1 MVNQVDLV
9 SETLRSLVAL
19 LFAAA
24 VVMGSP
30 GPSTVSA
37 TAMGASYGV
46 RRSLKYAWGL
56 IAGTVAVL
64 LLVST
69 GVTAFVMSTPS
80 AARIL
85 NIVSALYIL
94 YLAYRIATAPPLDKR
109 AENLSSP
116 AFKGGF
122 LLAVANPKAYIA
134 IGAVFAGTTLVATDY
149 GLDAAAKIVLLS
161 VMIVIIH
168 LGWLLAGVSLS
179 RFLHDPVASRI
190 INVSLAAILA
200 IVSLI
205 ALFE

>member
-69 GVTAFVMSTPS
+69 GVTAFVMSMPS

-116 AFKGGF
+116 TFRGI
-122 LLAVANPKAYIA
+122 P
-134 IGAVFAGTTLVATDY
+134 AGRRQSEGVYRDRR
-149 GLDAAAKIVLLS
+149 GICGNDA
-161 VMIVIIH
+161 
-168 LGWLLAGVSLS
+168 
-179 RFLHDPVASRI
+179 RRD
-190 INVSLAAILA
+190 
-200 IVSLI
+200 
-205 ALFE
+205 

>member
-19 LFAAA
+19 LFAAV

-69 GVTAFVMSTPS
+69 GVTAFVMSMPS

-116 AFKGGF
+116 AFKGDSCWPSPIRRRISRSARY
-122 LLAVANPKAYIA
+122 LRERRSSRLI
-134 IGAVFAGTTLVATDY
+134 T
-149 GLDAAAKIVLLS
+149 
-161 VMIVIIH
+161 
-168 LGWLLAGVSLS
+168 VSMPRPRS
-179 RFLHDPVASRI
+179 FCSA
-190 INVSLAAILA
+190 
-200 IVSLI
+200 
-205 ALFE
+205 